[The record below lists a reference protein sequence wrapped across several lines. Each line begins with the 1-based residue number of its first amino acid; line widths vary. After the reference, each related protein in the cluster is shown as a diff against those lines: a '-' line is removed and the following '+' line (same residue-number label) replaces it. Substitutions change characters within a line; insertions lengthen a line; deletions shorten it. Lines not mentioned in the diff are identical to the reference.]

1 MQINL
6 SSCKTSDYNFS
17 LSRSKMKSCSL
28 PEIIQISSLSWLQK
42 KSLVDI
48 DCLYVACASERRVRN
63 HPT

>member
-17 LSRSKMKSCSL
+17 LSRRKMTSFSL
-28 PEIIQISSLSWLQK
+28 PEIIQISPLSWLQK

-63 HPT
+63 HTT